1 MSTINQLSAV
11 TQLSVSD
18 LIPIFSTQNGDAR
31 KASIGALAAAIQALL
46 TAPANSMATQYF
58 APNAT
63 GFAVTI
69 SPLEN
74 GENVYLL
81 MTPTADFAAGTI
93 TLPPLANCADGQEVL
108 VSSTHAVTTLT
119 VAGNGATAVN
129 GAPTAL
135 TANGFFRLR
144 YDGVSQSWYRI
155 G

>member
-11 TQLSVSD
+11 DQLSVSD
-18 LIPIFSTQNGDAR
+18 LLPVFSTQNGDAR
-31 KASIGALAAAIQALL
+31 KASLAVLAAFIQSQLKEPNGL
-46 TAPANSMATQYF
+46 QTQYF

-63 GFAVTI
+63 GFAVTVA
-69 SPLEN
+69 PAED
-74 GENVYLL
+74 GESVFLL

-93 TLPPLANCADGQEVL
+93 TLPPLASCADGQEVL

-129 GAPTAL
+129 GAPSTL

-144 YDGVSQSWYRI
+144 YDGIAQSWYRI